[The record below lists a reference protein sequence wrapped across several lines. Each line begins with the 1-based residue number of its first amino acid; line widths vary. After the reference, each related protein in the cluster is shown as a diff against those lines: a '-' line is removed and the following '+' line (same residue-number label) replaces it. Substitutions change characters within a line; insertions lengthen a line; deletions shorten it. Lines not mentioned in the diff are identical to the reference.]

1 MFTLT
6 WPVCVPWSVP
16 NPTESVGFGTVQGH
30 TINGAHYSE
39 PRAHYKRCR
48 NITAKI
54 CIQFKICVKNSVE
67 FVA

>member
-16 NPTESVGFGTVQGH
+16 NPTESVGFGTVQGL
-30 TINGAHYSE
+30 TINW
-39 PRAHYKRCR
+39 AHYKRCR

-54 CIQFKICVKNSVE
+54 CIQFKIYVKNSVE

>member
-16 NPTESVGFGTVQGH
+16 NPTESVGFGTVQGL
-30 TINGAHYSE
+30 TINW
-39 PRAHYKRCR
+39 AHYKRCS

-54 CIQFKICVKNSVE
+54 CIQF
-67 FVA
+67 

>member
-16 NPTESVGFGTVQGH
+16 NPTESKTQSWIQLDSGTDQWL
-30 TINGAHYSE
+30 TINWAHYSE

-54 CIQFKICVKNSVE
+54 SIQF
-67 FVA
+67 